1 MLYRRFVL
9 VVSLIAVIMGVGMAN
24 IVHATKE
31 HLDVVREYP
40 GLIFSKTS
48 SCAPQQSCNLTVAN
62 ASIVI

>member
-31 HLDVVREYP
+31 HRDVVREYP

-48 SCAPQQSCNLTVAN
+48 ACAPQQSCYLTIAN
-62 ASIVI
+62 TSIAI